1 MLSVDAC
8 RIHGDPA
15 QKPGM
20 IKMMTK
26 DKPVRD
32 LNLNS
37 STTIRALSS
46 ITLDQAEIIVQ
57 AVRATG
63 LNWDVQTTD
72 DYDGYLSILV
82 TPSISADKE
91 TTFFV
96 AGTAQRLELFKA
108 YDDTMTLVASF
119 NDAEDLSVVLLDI
132 IARQ

>member
-1 MLSVDAC
+1 MRVASTETRPKKAD
-8 RIHGDPA
+8 
-15 QKPGM
+15 M

-37 STTIRALSS
+37 STIRALSS
-46 ITLDQAEIIVQ
+46 ITLDQTEIIVQ

-63 LNWDVQTTD
+63 RGWDVQTTD
-72 DYDGYLSILV
+72 DYDGYLSIMV

-108 YDDTMTLVASF
+108 YDDTMTSVASF
-119 NDAEDLSVVLLDI
+119 NDAKDLSLVLLDI

>member
-1 MLSVDAC
+1 
-8 RIHGDPA
+8 
-15 QKPGM
+15 
-20 IKMMTK
+20 MMTK

-32 LNLNS
+32 LNLS
-37 STTIRALSS
+37 STTIHALIS

-57 AVRATG
+57 AVRAAG
-63 LNWDVQTTD
+63 LGWDVQTTY

-82 TPSISADKE
+82 TRSISADKD

-96 AGTAQRLELFKA
+96 AGTAHRLELFKA
-108 YDDTMTLVASF
+108 YGDTMTSVASF